1 MNDPRALAAQAL
13 AEVALRGASL
23 REVQARAVV
32 TLADPRDRALLAAL
46 LHEGARYWLR
56 YDALLARLIER
67 PLRTRLPALHA
78 LLILGLVQIERMRLP
93 EYAAVAAT
101 VEAARVLGHGHQ
113 SGLINAVLRRFL
125 RERAALAAAL
135 DADAVTRHALPRWL
149 LDAIAHDWPESVGS
163 VLATINAEA
172 PPTLRVNRR
181 RGRRDEVIV
190 TLAAAGHAAH
200 AHAWL
205 SDAVLLDAGTDVTRL
220 PGWSEGAIAV
230 QDGAAQIAAD
240 LLDVTP
246 GLRVLDACAAPGG
259 KACHLLERADLDL
272 LALDREPERLARVT
286 ANLERLGLTATL
298 RAGDAA
304 RPAEWWDGR
313 RFDRILLD
321 APCSATGVLRRQ
333 PDVRLHR
340 RATDIP
346 ALAQTQLGL
355 LDALWPL
362 LAPDGR
368 LLYATCS
375 LLRAENSAVAAAF
388 ATGHAD
394 AEGVPIALPA
404 GRADGP
410 GWQILPGE
418 DGLDGMYY
426 AAFVKRAG
434 NGRAR

>member
-1 MNDPRALAAQAL
+1 MNDPRALAARAL

-23 REVQARAVV
+23 REVQARAAPA
-32 TLADPRDRALLAAL
+32 LADPRDRALLAAL

-56 YDALLARLIER
+56 YDALLARLLER

-101 VEAARVLGHGHQ
+101 VEAARALGHGHQ

-125 RERAALAAAL
+125 RERAALTAVL

-149 LDAIAHDWPESVGS
+149 LDAIAHDWPESAGS
-163 VLATINAEA
+163 VLATINVEA

-181 RGRRDEVIV
+181 RAGRDATIAAF
-190 TLAAAGHAAH
+190 AAAGHAAQ
-200 AHAWL
+200 AHPWL
-205 SDAVLLDAGTDVTRL
+205 RDAVLLDASTDVTRL

-272 LALDREPERLARVT
+272 LALDREPERLARVA

-298 RAGDAA
+298 RAGDAGQ
-304 RPAEWWDGR
+304 PAAWWDGHA
-313 RFDRILLD
+313 FDRILLD

-340 RATDIP
+340 RATDI
-346 ALAQTQLGL
+346 ATLAQTQRTL

-362 LAPDGR
+362 LAPGGR

-375 LLRAENSAVAAAF
+375 LLRAENSVVAAAF
-388 ATGHAD
+388 AATHAD
-394 AEGVPIALPA
+394 AEVASVVLPA

-410 GWQILPGE
+410 GWQLLPGE

-434 NGRAR
+434 GGPAR

>member
-1 MNDPRALAAQAL
+1 MNDSRALAALAL

-23 REVQARAVV
+23 REVQARTAPA
-32 TLADPRDRALLAAL
+32 LADPRDRALLAAL

-56 YDALLARLIER
+56 YDALLARLLER

-101 VEAARVLGHGHQ
+101 VEAARALGHGHQ

-125 RERAALAAAL
+125 RERAALTAAL
-135 DADAVTRHALPRWL
+135 DADATTRHALPGWL
-149 LDAIAHDWPESVGS
+149 LEAIERDWPDSAAA
-163 VLATINAEA
+163 VLATINVEA

-181 RGRRDEVIV
+181 RADRDTTIAA
-190 TLAAAGHAAH
+190 LAAAGHAAR
-200 AHAWL
+200 AHPWL
-205 SDAVLLDAGTDVTRL
+205 PDAVLLDASTDVTRL

-230 QDGAAQIAAD
+230 QDGAAQIAAG

-259 KACHLLERADLDL
+259 KTCHLLERTDLDL
-272 LALDREPERLARVT
+272 LALDREPERLARIA
-286 ANLERLGLTATL
+286 ANLERLGLTAIL

-304 RPAEWWDGR
+304 QPAAWWDGR
-313 RFDRILLD
+313 PFDRILLD

-340 RATDIP
+340 RATDM
-346 ALAQTQLGL
+346 ATLAQAQRGL

-362 LAPDGR
+362 LAPGGR

-375 LLRAENSAVAAAF
+375 LLRAENSAVTTAF
-388 ATGHAD
+388 AARHGD
-394 AEGVPIALPA
+394 AEGVPIVLPA

-426 AAFVKRAG
+426 AAFTKRAG
-434 NGRAR
+434 SSRVR